1 LFVYFFLDTS
11 ERLDTERLELAFK
24 RMLLKLGTGNGE
36 RGNGKRGTGNGK
48 RETGNGE
55 RETGNGERETGN
67 GERETENGKGDTGN
81 GKRGTVN
88 RERESGNECT
98 PETRLRLQHGG
109 QRKRKGNN
117 LGKYEEVLRV

>member
-1 LFVYFFLDTS
+1 MFVYFFLDTS

-36 RGNGKRGTGNGK
+36 R
-48 RETGNGE
+48 EM
-55 RETGNGERETGN
+55 GN